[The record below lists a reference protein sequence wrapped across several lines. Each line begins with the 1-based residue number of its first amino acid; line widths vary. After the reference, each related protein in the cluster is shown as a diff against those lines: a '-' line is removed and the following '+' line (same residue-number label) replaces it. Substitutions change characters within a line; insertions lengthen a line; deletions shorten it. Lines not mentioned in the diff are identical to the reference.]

1 MFLGIWNQ
9 TMRQL
14 AGHALSMA
22 ILYMNKPS
30 WEAAQWAAMTV
41 TEEEL
46 KTEEVEE
53 VEEVEEA
60 EVLVEDEESGETFEN
75 AL

>member
-1 MFLGIWNQ
+1 
-9 TMRQL
+9 
-14 AGHALSMA
+14 
-22 ILYMNKPS
+22 
-30 WEAAQWAAMTV
+30 MTV

>member
-1 MFLGIWNQ
+1 
-9 TMRQL
+9 
-14 AGHALSMA
+14 
-22 ILYMNKPS
+22 
-30 WEAAQWAAMTV
+30 MTV

-75 AL
+75 ALWLSDSP

>member
-30 WEAAQWAAMTV
+30 WEAA
-41 TEEEL
+41 
-46 KTEEVEE
+46 
-53 VEEVEEA
+53 
-60 EVLVEDEESGETFEN
+60 
-75 AL
+75 